1 MIKDR
6 LKGVK
11 RGRVLDQAVEQL
23 RVVIENGEISVGE
36 QLPSVDELC
45 EIMSMSRSSIREA
58 LRILE
63 TEGLIEIRRGTG
75 TFVKPRDSWYPSR
88 SNVVQLIKEHG
99 ASLIQLLQIRQ
110 SIEGMVAGLAA
121 QFATPEL
128 ITELSGLVEQLD
140 EIAKQDVDEV
150 DLDFVASL
158 NTNFHFAIS
167 RASGNELAHEI
178 ILHVLP
184 VFTES
189 NKAILFAGKTLSA
202 QASEHAAVVEAIK
215 AGDFQS
221 AENLMRAHIARVIEE
236 IQEIQDE

>member
-23 RVVIENGEISVGE
+23 RVVIENGEINVGE
-36 QLPSVDELC
+36 QLPSVEELC

-75 TFVKPRDSWYPSR
+75 TFVKPRDNWYPSR
-88 SNVVQLIKEHG
+88 SSVVQLIKERG

-121 QFATPEL
+121 QLATPEL
-128 ITELSGLVEQLD
+128 IAELTGLVEQLD
-140 EIAKQDVDEV
+140 EIAKQDAYVV
-150 DLDFVASL
+150 DLDVVASL
-158 NTNFHFAIS
+158 NTSFHFAIS

-178 ILHVLP
+178 IVHVLP

-189 NKAILFAGKTLSA
+189 NKAILFASKTLST
-202 QASEHAAVVEAIK
+202 QVSEHTALLEAIK
-215 AGDFQS
+215 AGDS
-221 AENLMRAHIARVIEE
+221 PGAENLMRSHIARVID
-236 IQEIQDE
+236 EIQDIQDE

>member
-6 LKGVK
+6 LKGAK

-36 QLPSVDELC
+36 QLPSVDELG

-88 SNVVQLIKEHG
+88 SNVVQLIKERG

-128 ITELSGLVEQLD
+128 IAELTGLVEQLED
-140 EIAKQDVDEV
+140 IAKQEADEV
-150 DLDFVASL
+150 NLDFVASL
-158 NTNFHFAIS
+158 NTSFHFAIS

-202 QASEHAAVVEAIK
+202 QASEHAAVVEAIRT
-215 AGDFQS
+215 GDTQR
-221 AENLMRAHIARVIEE
+221 AEILMRAHIARVIDE